1 MKIVSAEVKL
11 IPRPPALV
19 ESRNTKC
26 GELGAGKRKKK
37 VESHEWLVIL
47 E

>member
-19 ESRNTKC
+19 ERRNTKC
-26 GELGAGKRKKK
+26 GESGAFVKEGMK
-37 VESHEWLVIL
+37 E
-47 E
+47 